1 MNNNY
6 NDNLY
11 IYNLLS
17 KENISPLKLDQYLI
31 KLCKIIFTD
40 LINLKITSDHF
51 SICDFTIDLTLK
63 TDRQEFESL
72 IKTYVYQQVAFKGI
86 EFLKDKKSKN
96 FKSHKILKVEEFIT
110 KFDSSKNMDC
120 KLNLKQNL
128 SILETNNS
136 EDFKSSNLISENFE
150 KKIKK
155 VEKHIFLNKK
165 IPKSSTTPVIMS
177 NSDITKNNITNK
189 TNEPA
194 PIQDA
199 IDIILKQNKI
209 INNLLG
215 YYNSHNN
222 SSNNSNN
229 LILYYPQYAN

>member
-1 MNNNY
+1 M
-6 NDNLY
+6 
-11 IYNLLS
+11 
-17 KENISPLKLDQYLI
+17 
-31 KLCKIIFTD
+31 
-40 LINLKITSDHF
+40 
-51 SICDFTIDLTLK
+51 
-63 TDRQEFESL
+63 
-72 IKTYVYQQVAFKGI
+72 
-86 EFLKDKKSKN
+86 
-96 FKSHKILKVEEFIT
+96 
-110 KFDSSKNMDC
+110 
-120 KLNLKQNL
+120 
-128 SILETNNS
+128 
-136 EDFKSSNLISENFE
+136 ISENFE

-177 NSDITKNNITNK
+177 NSDITKNKITNK